1 MKSPA
6 LRGLAGVFSV
16 GLLLLPALAEADEGM
31 WLYNHPPRELLLK
44 KYGFE
49 LSDAWLEHLQL
60 SSVRPGASAE
70 FVSQDGLVLS
80 NHHVGSRA
88 IQRLSTPEHNYMR
101 DGFYAR
107 TRAEELP
114 CAGMALNVLVSI
126 EEVTDRVK
134 AAVKAGLS
142 DEAAFQARRA
152 VMAAIE
158 KESTDRTGL
167 KSTVVTLYQGG
178 EFWLY
183 RYRKYTDVR
192 LVFAPEEQA
201 AFFGGDPDNFTY
213 PRHDIDMALFRV
225 YDNGQPARTSH
236 YLKCSKAGP
245 AENDLVFVSGNPG
258 RTDRLRTIAELEAQ
272 RDREIPRTLE
282 RLARLA
288 VDHEHRL

>member
-6 LRGLAGVFSV
+6 LRGLTGAFSV

-49 LSDAWLEHLQL
+49 LTDAWLEHLQL

-70 FVSQDGLVLS
+70 FVSKDGLVLS

-114 CAGMALNVLVSI
+114 CAGMELNVLVSI

-178 EFWLY
+178 QYHLY

-192 LVFAPEEQA
+192 LVFAPEEQI
-201 AFFGGDPDNFTY
+201 AFYGGDPDNFEY
-213 PRHDIDMALFRV
+213 PRFDFDVCFFRA
-225 YDNGQPARTSH
+225 Y
-236 YLKCSKAGP
+236 
-245 AENDLVFVSGNPG
+245 EIG
-258 RTDRLRTIAELEAQ
+258 RASC
-272 RDREIPRTLE
+272 RERG
-282 RLARLA
+282 
-288 VDHEHRL
+288 